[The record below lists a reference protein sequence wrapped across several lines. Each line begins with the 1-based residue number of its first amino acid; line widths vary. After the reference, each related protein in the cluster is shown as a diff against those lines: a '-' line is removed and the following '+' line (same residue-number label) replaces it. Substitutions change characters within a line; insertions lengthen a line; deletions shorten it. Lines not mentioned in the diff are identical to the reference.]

1 MKNYIPR
8 TALLITFLLAIVM
21 NAEDKDERKPVIYA
35 TLQEMIDSLLPEDG
49 LIEKDTVVINKKQAK
64 ELNKICYTG
73 YKKGKAFEVNIL
85 KNKDKTIDSYVIRL
99 KLTIYEFES
108 DHDYIIQ
115 FGEDK
120 KLLRKVDVLE
130 LNDEYAELTKQDDF
144 FYKQFVNIG
153 DVDTLELDENIDAV
167 TEATL
172 TSELTI
178 NAVKAAKYLLCLL

>member
-1 MKNYIPR
+1 MKNYIVR
-8 TALLITFLLAIVM
+8 AALLITCLLAIVM
-21 NAEDKDERKPVIYA
+21 NAEDKEEKRTITYTTFA
-35 TLQEMIDSLLPEDG
+35 EALDSLLPEDG
-49 LIEKDTVVINKKQAK
+49 FIGKDTVVINKKQAK

-178 NAVKAAKYLLCLL
+178 NAVKAANYLLSLL

>member
-21 NAEDKDERKPVIYA
+21 NAEDKEKKGTITYA
-35 TLQEMIDSLLPEDG
+35 TFSEALDSLLPEG
-49 LIEKDTVVINKKQAK
+49 GFIEKDTIVINKKQAK

-73 YKKGKAFEVNIL
+73 YKKEKAIEINIL
-85 KNKDKTIDSYVIRL
+85 KNKDKTVDSYVIRL

-144 FYKQFVNIG
+144 FYNQFENVG

-178 NAVKAAKYLLCLL
+178 NAVKAAKYLLGLI

>member
-1 MKNYIPR
+1 MKNNAIR
-8 TALLITFLLAIVM
+8 IAFLTTFLLALVM
-21 NAEDKDERKPVIYA
+21 NAEDKEEKRTITYA
-35 TLQEMIDSLLPEDG
+35 TFAEALDSLLPEDG
-49 LIEKDTVVINKKQAK
+49 IIEKDTVVINKKQVK

-115 FGEDK
+115 FGKDK

-144 FYKQFVNIG
+144 FYNQFENVG

-178 NAVKAAKYLLCLL
+178 NAVKAAKYLLSLL